1 MAKDTTGGSKKVKI
15 SGQEVLLK
23 NKSHFKKSVGNEAGC
38 ATKKGIMTSKTTG
51 KVYFAA
57 WSMDVKVEGKNVVR
71 HLDLTTHNHGS
82 NPNTATWPYVDS
94 QEVGTGDPCET
105 EKNEV
110 AEKCN
115 PEEKW
120 RENCPTPPK
129 HPGKRP
135 EGRRARKK
143 YKKDYA
149 QYMSEF
155 PAFAK
160 ACNDNECL
168 RARKCMLVPYKPDS
182 GCCPGQTGD
191 HVIDAASFL
200 DKAEYKNQPRN
211 KRPKIVGWK
220 KYDVDKA
227 PCCCAEG
234 PNQTTATHGQ
244 LHVRRGVVAAG
255 RKTWTRQEAA
265 STGAKAIRKTF
276 PDSHCS
282 QACLEAQINSY
293 HDKAR
298 TAKPEKPIKAKASMT
313 KDEDERIKARND
325 MLCDAA
331 PTTSR

>member
-1 MAKDTTGGSKKVKI
+1 
-15 SGQEVLLK
+15 
-23 NKSHFKKSVGNEAGC
+23 
-38 ATKKGIMTSKTTG
+38 
-51 KVYFAA
+51 
-57 WSMDVKVEGKNVVR
+57 
-71 HLDLTTHNHGS
+71 
-82 NPNTATWPYVDS
+82 
-94 QEVGTGDPCET
+94 
-105 EKNEV
+105 
-110 AEKCN
+110 
-115 PEEKW
+115 
-120 RENCPTPPK
+120 
-129 HPGKRP
+129 
-135 EGRRARKK
+135 
-143 YKKDYA
+143 
-149 QYMSEF
+149 
-155 PAFAK
+155 
-160 ACNDNECL
+160 
-168 RARKCMLVPYKPDS
+168 MLVPYKPDS